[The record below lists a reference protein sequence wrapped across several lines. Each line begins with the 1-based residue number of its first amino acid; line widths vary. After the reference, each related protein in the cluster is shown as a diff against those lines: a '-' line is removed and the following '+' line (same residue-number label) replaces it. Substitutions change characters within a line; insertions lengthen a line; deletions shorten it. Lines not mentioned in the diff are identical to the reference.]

1 MLSTRKRSKQRKGT
15 TMQFVNKKDIEFK
28 RGYFVVDGK
37 IMMPSSD
44 VISEVNQLSELSDV
58 MDFIKNNI
66 DEIKAA
72 SEKKEMPKFV
82 PEAKVSIKQTPD
94 TPTLDEYVD
103 KISNIMDEI
112 ETATTFAKADKI
124 VENFFANILEFA
136 HEDDVLLTDE
146 FNPARRMNM
155 NPLNLSDEDIIG
167 LVNPALDAKDYI
179 AAVAPRVADM
189 FPGLWH

>member
-1 MLSTRKRSKQRKGT
+1 
-15 TMQFVNKKDIEFK
+15 MQFVNKKDIEFK
-28 RGYFVVDGK
+28 RGYFVVDNK

-44 VISEVNQLSELSDV
+44 VISEVNILSELNDV
-58 MDFIKNNI
+58 MGFINDNL

-72 SEKKEMPKFV
+72 AEKKEMPKFV
-82 PEAKVSIKQTPD
+82 PKAKVSIKQTPN

-136 HEDDVLLTDE
+136 HEDDVLLTED
-146 FNPARRMNM
+146 FNPARKMNM
-155 NPLNLSDEDIIG
+155 NPLNMSDKDIAHFINAV
-167 LVNPALDAKDYI
+167 LEAKDYI

-189 FPGLWH
+189 LPELWH

>member
-1 MLSTRKRSKQRKGT
+1 
-15 TMQFVNKKDIEFK
+15 MQFVNKKDIEFK
-28 RGYFVVDGK
+28 RGYFVIDDK
-37 IMMPSSD
+37 IMMPSSN
-44 VISEVNQLSELSDV
+44 VISEVNMLSELSDV
-58 MDFIKNNI
+58 MGFINDNL

-72 SEKKEMPKFV
+72 TEKKEMPKFV
-82 PEAKVSIKQTPD
+82 PKAKVSIKQKPN

-124 VENFFANILEFA
+124 VENFFVNLLEFA

-146 FNPARRMNM
+146 FNPTRRMNM
-155 NPLNLSDEDIIG
+155 NPLNLSDEEIIDFINS
-167 LVNPALDAKDYI
+167 VLDAKDYI

-189 FPGLWH
+189 LPELWH

>member
-1 MLSTRKRSKQRKGT
+1 
-15 TMQFVNKKDIEFK
+15 MQFVNKKDIEFK
-28 RGYFVVDGK
+28 RGYFVVDNK

-44 VISEVNQLSELSDV
+44 VISEVNILSELNDV
-58 MDFIKNNI
+58 MGFINDNL

-82 PEAKVSIKQTPD
+82 PEAKVSIKQTPN

-103 KISNIMDEI
+103 KLSNIMDEI
-112 ETATTFAKADKI
+112 EAATTLAKADKI

-136 HEDDVLLTDE
+136 HEDDVLLTDD
-146 FNPARRMNM
+146 FNPARKMNM
-155 NPLNLSDEDIIG
+155 NPLNLSDENIIDFINT
-167 LVNPALDAKDYI
+167 VIDAKGYI

-189 FPGLWH
+189 LPELWH

>member
-1 MLSTRKRSKQRKGT
+1 
-15 TMQFVNKKDIEFK
+15 MQFVNKKDIEFK

-44 VISEVNQLSELSDV
+44 IISDVNQLSELNDV
-58 MDFIKNNI
+58 MGFINDNL

-82 PEAKVSIKQTPD
+82 PEAKVSIKQTPN
-94 TPTLDEYVD
+94 TPTLDEYVN

-112 ETATTFAKADKI
+112 EVATIFAKADKI

-146 FNPARRMNM
+146 FNPTHRMNM
-155 NPLNLSDEDIIG
+155 NPLNLSDENIIDF
-167 LVNPALDAKDYI
+167 VNSVLDAKDYI
-179 AAVAPRVADM
+179 AAVAPRIADM
-189 FPGLWH
+189 LPELWY

>member
-1 MLSTRKRSKQRKGT
+1 
-15 TMQFVNKKDIEFK
+15 MQFVNKKDIEFK

-44 VISEVNQLSELSDV
+44 VISEVNKLSDLNDV
-58 MDFIKNNI
+58 MNFINDNL

-82 PEAKVSIKQTPD
+82 PEAKVSIKQTPN

-136 HEDDVLLTDE
+136 HEDDVLLTDG
-146 FNPARRMNM
+146 FNPTRRMNM
-155 NPLNLSDEDIIG
+155 NPLNLSDEKIIDFINEV
-167 LVNPALDAKDYI
+167 LAARDYI
-179 AAVAPRVADM
+179 AAVAPCLADVL
-189 FPGLWH
+189 PELWH

>member
-1 MLSTRKRSKQRKGT
+1 
-15 TMQFVNKKDIEFK
+15 MQFVNRKDIEFK

-44 VISEVNQLSELSDV
+44 VISEVNILSDLDDV
-58 MDFIKNNI
+58 MGFINDNL

-72 SEKKEMPKFV
+72 SEKKEMPKFM
-82 PEAKVSIKQTPD
+82 PKAKVSVNRTID
-94 TPTLDEYVD
+94 TPALDEYVN

-112 ETATTFAKADKI
+112 EATTIFAKTDKI

-136 HEDDVLLTDE
+136 HEDDVLLTED
-146 FNPARRMNM
+146 FNPTRKMNM
-155 NPLNLSDEDIIG
+155 NPLNLSDKEIIDFINTV
-167 LVNPALDAKDYI
+167 LAAKDYI

-189 FPGLWH
+189 LPELWH